1 MRKDYLIP
9 VPGVEC
15 LVDALNKMG
24 ETDMAAQ
31 EVEMAQANLQAAQE
45 KQRMAQE
52 QAKIKTPDP
61 RNEAAIE
68 GQDKE
73 GSAPPTDQPGSE
85 LPAEAPLPPDIGK
98 TWFVDSF
105 GMTGREMSDILIK
118 SKQLQLLAEIQPLL
132 LLEKQAILSSFK
144 GVSPN
149 LVGQLP
155 LTDMDYDSL
164 NKHSERLDLAFRRF
178 VKHWTSSDE
187 EGKKEAESLWATT
200 IEKSERLSNRERN
213 LLKQCHE
220 ILHSRG
226 ALNAQTLKS
235 YGVQASP
242 AEISSLIKSHGFL
255 FDLISVGQFSKSVGR
270 GLFYDV
276 KRPSILLK
284 DADKFIAGLIET
296 NSKVRLDTLLNPI
309 IEMPFHAPSAPW
321 YADALCKAMETKQVR
336 ADEGRILIEGEIAVT
351 KALEMAEPY
360 LNGNSG
366 HARQLL
372 EGLRGNADA
381 LIVLAYENMGQD
393 EQMKLLK
400 AHRISHEEMDAK
412 REAIVSG

>member
-15 LVDALNKMG
+15 LVDAVNKMG
-24 ETDMAAQ
+24 ESDMAAQ

-52 QAKIKTPDP
+52 QAKIKIPDP

-68 GQDKE
+68 GQDME
-73 GSAPPTDQPGSE
+73 GSAPPTEQPGTE

-98 TWFVDSF
+98 MWFVDNF
-105 GMTGREMSDILIK
+105 GMSGREMSDLLIK
-118 SKQLQLLAEIQPLL
+118 SKQLKLLASIQPLL
-132 LLEKQAILSSFK
+132 KLEKQAILGSFT

-149 LVGQLP
+149 LVDEIP

-178 VKHWTSSDE
+178 VKHWTSSDDQ
-187 EGKKEAESLWATT
+187 GKKEAEALWATT

-213 LLKQCHE
+213 LLKQCHQV
-220 ILHSRG
+220 LHTRG

-255 FDLISVGQFSKSVGR
+255 YDLIAVGQFSKSVGR

-276 KRPSILLK
+276 KRPSVLLK
-284 DADKFIAGLIET
+284 DADKFVAGLIDN
-296 NSKVRLDTLLNPI
+296 NSKVKLDALLNPI
-309 IEMPFHAPSAPW
+309 IEMQFHAPTAPW
-321 YADALCKAMETKQVR
+321 YAEALCKALQSEQIR
-336 ADEGRILIEGEIAVT
+336 ADKGRILIEGEIAVT
-351 KALEMAEPY
+351 KALEMAEPH
-360 LNGNSG
+360 LNGHSD

-372 EGLRGNADA
+372 EGLRGNTDA
-381 LIVLAYENMGQD
+381 LILLAYDNMEPD

-400 AHRISHEEMDAK
+400 AHRITYDEVVSK
-412 REAIVSG
+412 RGAFVSG